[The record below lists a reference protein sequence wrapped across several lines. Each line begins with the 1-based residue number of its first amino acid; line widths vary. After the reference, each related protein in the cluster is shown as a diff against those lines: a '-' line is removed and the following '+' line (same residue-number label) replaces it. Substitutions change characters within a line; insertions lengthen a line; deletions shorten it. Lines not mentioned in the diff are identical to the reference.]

1 MEINQAQKDT
11 EALVNEAT
19 QQLNTQKEKALL
31 ALEEQVNTLSEQIKN
46 KLFSALAELSSGK
59 GFGFNSNFLE
69 ANVLNIALLVSGVFY
84 LGKNFLTSALELRQ
98 QKVTEAIQEAEERL
112 QQANTRLLDSEKQ
125 LTEAQ
130 TVIAKIKKEAETT
143 ARTVKETILAQG
155 KLDIERLT
163 NNGKS
168 SIEKAELQIKKQIQQ
183 RITNLAMERVSTQL
197 QDYMTPSLQSKV
209 IDNNIAQLG
218 GQL

>member
-1 MEINQAQKDT
+1 MSDF
-11 EALVNEAT
+11 
-19 QQLNTQKEKALL
+19 LL
-31 ALEEQVNTLSEQIKN
+31 I
-46 KLFSALAELSSGK
+46 SALAELSSGK

-69 ANVLNIALLVSGVFY
+69 ANVLNIALLLSGVIY
-84 LGKNFLTSALELRQ
+84 LGQNFLTSALELRQ

-125 LTEAQ
+125 LTQAQ
-130 TVIAKIKKEAETT
+130 SVIEKIKKEADMT

-183 RITNLAMERVSTQL
+183 RIADLAIQRVSTQL
-197 QDYMTPSLQSKV
+197 QDYMTPNLQSKV
-209 IDNNIAQLG
+209 LDNNYNG
-218 GQL
+218 KKM

>member
-1 MEINQAQKDT
+1 MSDF
-11 EALVNEAT
+11 
-19 QQLNTQKEKALL
+19 LL
-31 ALEEQVNTLSEQIKN
+31 ISTLSEV
-46 KLFSALAELSSGK
+46 SSGK

-69 ANVLNIALLVSGVFY
+69 ANVINIALLLSGVIY

-112 QQANTRLLDSEKQ
+112 QQANSRLLDSEKQ
-125 LTEAQ
+125 LAEAQ
-130 TVIAKIKKEAETT
+130 SVIEKIKKEAETT

-155 KLDIERLT
+155 KVDIERLT

-168 SIEKAELQIKKQIQQ
+168 NIEQAELQIKKQIQQ
-183 RITNLAMERVSTQL
+183 RIANLALDRVSTQL

-209 IDNNIAQLG
+209 IDNNISELG

>member
-1 MEINQAQKDT
+1 MSDF
-11 EALVNEAT
+11 
-19 QQLNTQKEKALL
+19 LL
-31 ALEEQVNTLSEQIKN
+31 IS
-46 KLFSALAELSSGK
+46 SLAELSSGK

-69 ANVLNIALLVSGVFY
+69 ANVLNIALLLSGVVY
-84 LGKNFLTSALELRQ
+84 LGRNFLTSALELRQ

-112 QQANTRLLDSEKQ
+112 QQANARLLDSEKQ

-130 TVIAKIKKEAETT
+130 SVIEKIKKEAETT

-155 KLDIERLT
+155 KVDIERLT

-168 SIEKAELQIKKQIQQ
+168 NIEQAELQIKKQIQQ
-183 RITNLAMERVSTQL
+183 RIANLALERVSTQL

-209 IDNNIAQLG
+209 IDNNISELG

>member
-1 MEINQAQKDT
+1 MSDF
-11 EALVNEAT
+11 
-19 QQLNTQKEKALL
+19 LL
-31 ALEEQVNTLSEQIKN
+31 ISTLSEV
-46 KLFSALAELSSGK
+46 SSGK

-69 ANVLNIALLVSGVFY
+69 ANVINIAILLSGTIY

-112 QQANTRLLDSEKQ
+112 QQANSRLLDSEKQ
-125 LTEAQ
+125 LAEAQ
-130 TVIAKIKKEAETT
+130 SVIEKIKKEAETT

-155 KLDIERLT
+155 KVDIERLT

-168 SIEKAELQIKKQIQQ
+168 NIEQAELQIKKQIQQ
-183 RITNLAMERVSTQL
+183 RIANLALERVSTQL

-209 IDNNIAQLG
+209 IDNNISELG

>member
-1 MEINQAQKDT
+1 MSDF
-11 EALVNEAT
+11 
-19 QQLNTQKEKALL
+19 LL
-31 ALEEQVNTLSEQIKN
+31 ISTLSEV
-46 KLFSALAELSSGK
+46 SSGK

-69 ANVLNIALLVSGVFY
+69 ANVINIALLLSGVIY

-112 QQANTRLLDSEKQ
+112 QEANSRLLDSEKQ
-125 LTEAQ
+125 LAEAQ
-130 TVIAKIKKEAETT
+130 SVIEKIKKEAETT

-155 KLDIERLT
+155 KVDIERMT

-168 SIEKAELQIKKQIQQ
+168 NIEQAELQIKKQIQQ
-183 RITNLAMERVSTQL
+183 RIANLALDRVSTQL

-209 IDNNIAQLG
+209 IDNNISELG

>member
-1 MEINQAQKDT
+1 MSDF
-11 EALVNEAT
+11 L
-19 QQLNTQKEKALL
+19 LN
-31 ALEEQVNTLSEQIKN
+31 
-46 KLFSALAELSSGK
+46 SALAELSSGK

-168 SIEKAELQIKKQIQQ
+168 SIEKAEVQIKKQIKQHVS
-183 RITNLAMERVSTQL
+183 NLALQKVSVELKSYLKPNL
-197 QDYMTPSLQSKV
+197 QAKL
-209 IDNNIAQLG
+209 IDTNISQLG

>member
-1 MEINQAQKDT
+1 MSDF
-11 EALVNEAT
+11 
-19 QQLNTQKEKALL
+19 LL
-31 ALEEQVNTLSEQIKN
+31 I
-46 KLFSALAELSSGK
+46 SALAELSSGK

-69 ANVLNIALLVSGVFY
+69 ANVLNIALLLSGVVY
-84 LGKNFLTSALELRQ
+84 LGTNFLTSALELRQ

-112 QQANTRLLDSEKQ
+112 QQANARLLDSEKQ

-130 TVIAKIKKEAETT
+130 TVIAKIKKKLKHT

-168 SIEKAELQIKKQIQQ
+168 SIEKLNYKLKNKFSNVLQILLCK
-183 RITNLAMERVSTQL
+183 EYHSTTRL
-197 QDYMTPSLQSKV
+197 HDS
-209 IDNNIAQLG
+209 
-218 GQL
+218 

>member
-1 MEINQAQKDT
+1 MSDF
-11 EALVNEAT
+11 
-19 QQLNTQKEKALL
+19 LL
-31 ALEEQVNTLSEQIKN
+31 ISTLSEVS
-46 KLFSALAELSSGK
+46 SAK

-69 ANVLNIALLVSGVFY
+69 ANVINIAILLSGTIY

-112 QQANTRLLDSEKQ
+112 QQANSRLLDSEKQ
-125 LTEAQ
+125 LAEAQ
-130 TVIAKIKKEAETT
+130 SVIEKIKKEAETT

-155 KLDIERLT
+155 KVDIERLT

-168 SIEKAELQIKKQIQQ
+168 NIEQAELQIKKQIQQ
-183 RITNLAMERVSTQL
+183 RIANLALERVSTQL

-209 IDNNIAQLG
+209 IDNNISELG

>member
-1 MEINQAQKDT
+1 MSDF
-11 EALVNEAT
+11 
-19 QQLNTQKEKALL
+19 LL
-31 ALEEQVNTLSEQIKN
+31 IST
-46 KLFSALAELSSGK
+46 LAEVSSGK

-69 ANVLNIALLVSGVFY
+69 ANVLNIALLLSGVVY
-84 LGKNFLTSALELRQ
+84 LGNNFLTSALELRQ

-112 QQANTRLLDSEKQ
+112 QQANTRLADSEKQ

-130 TVIAKIKKEAETT
+130 SVIEKIKKEAQTT

-183 RITNLAMERVSTQL
+183 RITDLAMQKVSTQL

>member
-1 MEINQAQKDT
+1 MSDF
-11 EALVNEAT
+11 
-19 QQLNTQKEKALL
+19 LL
-31 ALEEQVNTLSEQIKN
+31 IS
-46 KLFSALAELSSGK
+46 SLAELSSGK

-69 ANVLNIALLVSGVFY
+69 ANVLNIALLLSVVVY
-84 LGKNFLTSALELRQ
+84 LGRNFLTSALELRQ

-112 QQANTRLLDSEKQ
+112 QQANARLLDSEKQ

-130 TVIAKIKKEAETT
+130 SVIEKIKKAAETT

-155 KLDIERLT
+155 KVDIERLT
-163 NNGKS
+163 NNGKN
-168 SIEKAELQIKKQIQQ
+168 SIEQAEMQIKKQIQQ
-183 RITNLAMERVSTQL
+183 RITDLAMERVSTQL

-209 IDNNIAQLG
+209 VDNNIAQLG

>member
-1 MEINQAQKDT
+1 MSDF
-11 EALVNEAT
+11 
-19 QQLNTQKEKALL
+19 LL
-31 ALEEQVNTLSEQIKN
+31 ISTLSEV
-46 KLFSALAELSSGK
+46 SSGK

-69 ANVLNIALLVSGVFY
+69 ANVINIALLLSGVIY

-112 QQANTRLLDSEKQ
+112 QQANSRLLDSEKQ
-125 LTEAQ
+125 LAEAQ
-130 TVIAKIKKEAETT
+130 SVIEKIKKEAETT

-155 KLDIERLT
+155 KVDIERLT

-168 SIEKAELQIKKQIQQ
+168 NIEQAELQIKKQIQQ
-183 RITNLAMERVSTQL
+183 RIANLALERVSTQL